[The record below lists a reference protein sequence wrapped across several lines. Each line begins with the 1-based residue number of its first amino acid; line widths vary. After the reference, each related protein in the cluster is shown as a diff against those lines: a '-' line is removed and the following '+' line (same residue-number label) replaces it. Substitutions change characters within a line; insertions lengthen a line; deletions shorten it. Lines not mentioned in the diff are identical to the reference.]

1 MAIHPVGAG
10 KMSADQ
16 VSHLMGMSG
25 IAHGL
30 ALGSVLLLFLG
41 TCGLAKFLAGPDRL
55 AFSALV
61 TYGFAAVAI
70 MIAAAVSGWIVP
82 DTMKL
87 MMKDVPA
94 NAMQWKIVIAAIF
107 QINQAMSRIYSVGAA
122 LAITLWSVGCLRMR
136 RLSRGI
142 AIFGCVTAPLI
153 AVLIFV
159 GHLRLDVHGMTVVM
173 LSEVVWFVGMAVGLM
188 RTGEPVIDG

>member
-1 MAIHPVGAG
+1 MIAGSVGGMVTMAIHPVGAG

-25 IAHGL
+25 IAHAL

-70 MIAAAVSGWIVP
+70 MIAASVSGWIVP

-122 LAITLWSVGCLRMR
+122 SAITLWSACCLRQGK
-136 RLSRGI
+136 LSRG
-142 AIFGCVTAPLI
+142 
-153 AVLIFV
+153 
-159 GHLRLDVHGMTVVM
+159 MTCSV
-173 LSEVVWFVGMAVGLM
+173 A
-188 RTGEPVIDG
+188 